1 MHASSTNGKMNFL
14 ETLFI
19 FSILDHLAFDF
30 IHFLN
35 QQVVVRPSKYIWSWV
50 KGQGFHS
57 EGRPFLGGVPS
68 SWEHK

>member
-35 QQVVVRPSKYIWSWV
+35 QQVVVRP
-50 KGQGFHS
+50 
-57 EGRPFLGGVPS
+57 
-68 SWEHK
+68 